1 MTSAEPDGEPHADA
15 NVRTNAGV
23 LLVIA
28 GPSGAGKGTIVQ
40 RLKERE
46 PSLRWSVSWTTRA
59 PREGE
64 VDGVDYHFTTRDDFE
79 RLRDVD
85 GFLEWF
91 DVYGDLKGT
100 PDAPVREYLAAGH
113 DVLLEVDVNGAL
125 AVRRKYRDAVLVFVR
140 PPSRE
145 VQRARLVSRGQ
156 DTPEQIERRLAAAAA
171 EEQEADHFDFVVEN
185 DDVDRAVAEVAA
197 ILARRR
203 AAATDA

>member
-1 MTSAEPDGEPHADA
+1 M
-15 NVRTNAGV
+15 RTGV

-46 PSLRWSVSWTTRA
+46 PSLRWSVSWTTRP

-64 VDGVDYHFTTRDDFE
+64 VDDVDYHFTTRGEFE
-79 RLRDVD
+79 KLRDAD

-100 PDAPVREYLAAGH
+100 PDAPVREHLAAGR
-113 DVLLEVDVNGAL
+113 DVLLEVDVKGAL
-125 AVRRKYRDAVLVFVR
+125 AVRRRYPDALLVFVR

-145 VQRARLVSRGQ
+145 EQRARLVSRGT
-156 DTPEQIERRLAAAAA
+156 DTAEQIERRLAAAAQ
-171 EEQEADHFDFVVEN
+171 EEQEAVHFDAVVEN
-185 DDVDRAVAEVAA
+185 DDVDRAAREVAA
-197 ILARRR
+197 ILAGRR
-203 AAATDA
+203 AAGS

>member
-1 MTSAEPDGEPHADA
+1 MST
-15 NVRTNAGV
+15 GV

-46 PSLRWSVSWTTRA
+46 PTLRWSVSWTTRA

-64 VDGVDYHFTTRDDFE
+64 VEGVDYHFATREEFE
-79 RLRDVD
+79 RLRDAG

-91 DVYGDLKGT
+91 EVYADLYGT
-100 PDAPVREYLAAGH
+100 PDAPVREHLAAGH
-113 DVLLEVDVNGAL
+113 SVLLEIDVQGAL
-125 AVRRKYRDAVLVFVR
+125 AVREKYPEAVLVFVR

-145 VQRARLVSRGQ
+145 EQRARLERRGK
-156 DTPEQIERRLAAAAA
+156 DSPEQIERRLAAAAD
-171 EEQEADHFDFVVEN
+171 EERQAARFDHQVEN

-197 ILARRR
+197 ILAGRR
-203 AAATDA
+203 AIAGEA

>member
-1 MTSAEPDGEPHADA
+1 MST
-15 NVRTNAGV
+15 GV

-46 PSLRWSVSWTTRA
+46 PDLRWSVSWTTRA
-59 PREGE
+59 PRAGE
-64 VDGVDYHFTTRDDFE
+64 VDGVDYLFTTREDFE
-79 RLRDVD
+79 RLRDAD

-100 PDAPVREYLAAGH
+100 PEEPVREHLAAGR

-125 AVRRKYRDAVLVFVR
+125 AVRRKYPEAVLVFVR

-145 VQRARLVSRGQ
+145 VQRARLESRGQ

-171 EEQEADHFDFVVEN
+171 EEDKGGLFDFQVEN
-185 DDVDRAVAEVAA
+185 DDVDRAVAEVTA
-197 ILARRR
+197 ILAGRR
-203 AAATDA
+203 AIAGEA

>member
-1 MTSAEPDGEPHADA
+1 MTSAGPDGEPHADA
-15 NVRTNAGV
+15 TINTGV

-40 RLKERE
+40 RLRERE
-46 PSLRWSVSWTTRA
+46 PTLRWSVSWTTRA

-64 VDGVDYHFTTRDDFE
+64 VDGVDYHFTTRDEFE
-79 RLRDVD
+79 RLRDAD

-100 PDAPVREYLAAGH
+100 PDAPVREYLTNGH
-113 DVLLEVDVNGAL
+113 DVLLEVDVKGAL
-125 AVRRKYRDAVLVFVR
+125 AVRRKYPGAVLVFVR

-171 EEQEADHFDFVVEN
+171 EEQEADRFDFVIEN
-185 DDVDRAVAEVAA
+185 EAVDRAVAEVAA

-203 AAATDA
+203 AAQKHA

>member
-1 MTSAEPDGEPHADA
+1 VT
-15 NVRTNAGV
+15 GV

-46 PSLRWSVSWTTRA
+46 PTLRWSVSWTTRA

-64 VDGVDYHFTTRDDFE
+64 VEGVAYHFTTRDDFE
-79 RLRDVD
+79 RLRDAD

-100 PDAPVREYLAAGH
+100 PDAPVREYLAAGR
-113 DVLLEVDVNGAL
+113 DVLLEVDVKGAL
-125 AVRRKYRDAVLVFVR
+125 AVRQKYPEAVLVFVR

-171 EEQEADHFDFVVEN
+171 KEQEAGPFDFVVEN
-185 DDVDRAVAEVAA
+185 DDVDRAVGEVAA

-203 AAATDA
+203 AAATEA

>member
-1 MTSAEPDGEPHADA
+1 VT
-15 NVRTNAGV
+15 GV

-46 PSLRWSVSWTTRA
+46 PALRWSVSWTTRA
-59 PREGE
+59 SREGE
-64 VDGVDYHFTTRDDFE
+64 VDGVDYHFTTREDFE
-79 RLRDVD
+79 RLRDAD

-100 PDAPVREYLAAGH
+100 PEAPVREYLASGH
-113 DVLLEVDVNGAL
+113 DVLLEVDVKGAL
-125 AVRRKYRDAVLVFVR
+125 AVRRKYPEAVLVFVR

-171 EEQEADHFDFVVEN
+171 EEQEADRFDFIVEN

-197 ILARRR
+197 ILVRRR
-203 AAATDA
+203 AAATEA

>member
-1 MTSAEPDGEPHADA
+1 M
-15 NVRTNAGV
+15 TNAGV

-46 PSLRWSVSWTTRA
+46 PDLRWSVSWTTRA

-64 VDGVDYHFTTRDDFE
+64 VEGVDYHFTTREEFE
-79 RLRDVD
+79 RLRDAG

-91 DVYGDLKGT
+91 DVYEDMYGT
-100 PDAPVREYLAAGH
+100 PEAPVREHLASGH
-113 DVLLEVDVNGAL
+113 SVLLEIDVQGAL
-125 AVRRKYRDAVLVFVR
+125 AIRSKYPEAVLVFVR

-145 VQRARLVSRGQ
+145 EQRSRLERRGK
-156 DTPEQIERRLAAAAA
+156 DSPEQIERRLAAAAA
-171 EEQEADHFDFVVEN
+171 EEQRGSLFDFQVEN

-197 ILARRR
+197 ILAGRR
-203 AAATDA
+203 AIAGEA

>member
-1 MTSAEPDGEPHADA
+1 MST
-15 NVRTNAGV
+15 GV

-28 GPSGAGKGTIVQ
+28 GPSGTGKGTIVQ

-46 PSLRWSVSWTTRA
+46 PTLRWSVSWTTRA

-64 VDGVDYHFTTRDDFE
+64 VDGVDYHFTTREDFE
-79 RLRDVD
+79 RLRDAD

-100 PDAPVREYLAAGH
+100 PDAPVREHLAAGR

-125 AVRRKYRDAVLVFVR
+125 AVRRKYPEAVLVFVR
-140 PPSRE
+140 PPSRD

-156 DTPEQIERRLAAAAA
+156 DSPEQVERRLAAAAA
-171 EEQEADHFDFVVEN
+171 EEQQAGQFDYQVEN

-197 ILARRR
+197 ILADRR
-203 AAATDA
+203 AIAGRE

>member
-1 MTSAEPDGEPHADA
+1 LKPS
-15 NVRTNAGV
+15 GV

-46 PSLRWSVSWTTRA
+46 PSLGWSVSWTTRA

-64 VDGVDYHFTTRDDFE
+64 VDGVDYHFTTREDFE
-79 RLRDVD
+79 RLRDAD

-100 PDAPVREYLAAGH
+100 PEAAVREHLAAGR

-125 AVRRKYRDAVLVFVR
+125 AVRRKYPDALLVFVR
-140 PPSRE
+140 PPSRD

-156 DTPEQIERRLAAAAA
+156 DSPEQIERRLAAAAA
-171 EEQEADHFDFVVEN
+171 EEQEARHFDHVVEN
-185 DDVDRAVAEVAA
+185 DDVDRAVGEVAA
-197 ILARRR
+197 ILAGRR
-203 AAATDA
+203 AIAGEA